1 MSNPEDN
8 NEGNFDLSGVFH
20 IQSDYLTDMS
30 NSVTYEDVNN
40 APRLAEYVLKLQEKV
55 KEARN
60 SYTEADTSADSIL
73 TEQDKV
79 IGILT
84 EEQKR
89 LDEKAFLIEQAEETE
104 RRKALLTESN
114 MLRKAEYTKI
124 ILIFIICISIHIVLL
139 LIVKHLVPEP
149 IDPKLN
155 TFFILLH
162 LFNFALWTI
171 VAFYIFVTIQSR
183 SQINFNK
190 LELPPPSTT
199 SSPSTTP
206 STNSSLLKDLG
217 FCYSDSC
224 CGTDTTFDESSGE
237 CVANS
242 STPSN
247 EGFTSDLTIKPA
259 FVDGQTSEGVEITS
273 TYGYGIP
280 PQEEPK
286 PFDFSTASF
295 DEKKDYYKQQMKGQF
310 SSQLSQITSAAST
323 QSINDVQE
331 NVKLS
336 LQDQLDN
343 LDLGNSLANEGS
355 VKCYFTTM
363 SDSPELNCSK
373 NRAIYQPNSQSE
385 LLPTNGVLD
394 HTIFYQGINSSENL
408 TNAYSNYN

>member
-1 MSNPEDN
+1 MSNSEDN

-30 NSVTYEDVNN
+30 NSVTYEDVNY

-55 KEARN
+55 REARN

-73 TEQDKV
+73 TEQEKV
-79 IGILT
+79 IDIVT

-104 RRKALLTESN
+104 RRKVLLTESN
-114 MLRKAEYTKI
+114 TLRKAEYTKI
-124 ILIFIICISIHIVLL
+124 IMIFIICIAIHIILL
-139 LIVKHLVPEP
+139 LIVKYLVPEP
-149 IDPKLN
+149 MDPKLN

-199 SSPSTTP
+199 STPSTSPSTNT
-206 STNSSLLKDLG
+206 TLLKDLG
-217 FCYSDSC
+217 FCYTDSC
-224 CGTDTTFDESSGE
+224 CGSNTTFDESSGE

-247 EGFTSDLTIKPA
+247 EGFISDLTIKPA
-259 FVDGQTSEGVEITS
+259 FVDGETSEGVEINS
-273 TYGYGIP
+273 TYGYGIL

-286 PFDFSTASF
+286 PFDISTASF
-295 DEKKDYYKQQMKGQF
+295 DEKKNYYKQQMKGQF
-310 SSQLSQITSAAST
+310 SSQMASSGSI
-323 QSINDVQE
+323 QSMTEVED
-331 NVKLS
+331 NVNLS
-336 LQDQLDN
+336 LQEQLDN
-343 LDLGNSLANEGS
+343 LDLGNSLASEGS

-385 LLPTNGVLD
+385 LLPRNGVLD
-394 HTIFYQGINSSENL
+394 HTMFYEGINTSENL
-408 TNAYSNYN
+408 TNTYSNYN

>member
-1 MSNPEDN
+1 
-8 NEGNFDLSGVFH
+8 
-20 IQSDYLTDMS
+20 
-30 NSVTYEDVNN
+30 
-40 APRLAEYVLKLQEKV
+40 
-55 KEARN
+55 
-60 SYTEADTSADSIL
+60 
-73 TEQDKV
+73 
-79 IGILT
+79 
-84 EEQKR
+84 
-89 LDEKAFLIEQAEETE
+89 
-104 RRKALLTESN
+104 
-114 MLRKAEYTKI
+114 
-124 ILIFIICISIHIVLL
+124 
-139 LIVKHLVPEP
+139 VKHLVPEP
-149 IDPKLN
+149 MDPKLN

-171 VAFYIFVTIQSR
+171 VAFYIFVTIQTR

-199 SSPSTTP
+199 SAPSTTP
-206 STNSSLLKDLG
+206 STNTSLLKDLG

-224 CGTDTTFDESSGE
+224 CGTNTTFDESSGK

-247 EGFTSDLTIKPA
+247 EGFISDLTIKPA
-259 FVDGQTSEGVEITS
+259 FVDGETSEGVEITS
-273 TYGYGIP
+273 TYGYGIL

-286 PFDFSTASF
+286 PFDFSTASV

-323 QSINDVQE
+323 QSIMNVEDD
-331 NVKLS
+331 VKLT

-385 LLPTNGVLD
+385 LLPRNGVLD
-394 HTIFYQGINSSENL
+394 HTMFYEGINSSENL